1 MLICGGLMISDR
13 KMSKLKS
20 GIQLRLSTLQF
31 AALLFATIHA
41 MTLTK
46 NSDAGENLSGTS
58 FTMFLFAFSLFWTM
72 VYVIGG
78 PRLVPSEPSIDE
90 SE

>member
-1 MLICGGLMISDR
+1 MISDR

-31 AALLFATIHA
+31 AALLFAVIHA
-41 MTLTK
+41 MTLTHP
-46 NSDAGENLSGTS
+46 SDAGENLSGTS
-58 FTMFLFAFSLFWTM
+58 FTMFLFGFSLLWTM

-78 PRLVPSEPSIDE
+78 PLLVAEETTVEE

>member
-1 MLICGGLMISDR
+1 MISDR

-31 AALLFATIHA
+31 AALLFAIIHA
-41 MTLTK
+41 MTETQTW
-46 NSDAGENLSGTS
+46 DAGEDLSGTG
-58 FTMFLFAFSLFWTM
+58 FTMFLFSFSLFWTM
-72 VYVIGG
+72 VYVVGG
-78 PRLVPSEPSIDE
+78 PLLVNDNQAVEE